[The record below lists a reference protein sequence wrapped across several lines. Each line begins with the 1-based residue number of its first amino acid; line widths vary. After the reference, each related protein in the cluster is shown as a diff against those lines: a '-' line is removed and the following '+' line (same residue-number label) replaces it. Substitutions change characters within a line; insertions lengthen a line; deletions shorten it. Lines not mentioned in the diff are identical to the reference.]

1 MGRDRECD
9 STIADRLRSARE
21 MAGLS
26 QGQVAR
32 LLNMH
37 RPTISEMEAGRRK
50 VSADELRSLA
60 HLYEVDI
67 AWLVGAKG
75 TEDQPRV
82 ELAARELAKLKND
95 DLDRVL
101 RLLRSLR
108 RNKGASEK

>member
-1 MGRDRECD
+1 MVKDKGHA
-9 STIADRLRSARE
+9 SLAGRLRSARE

-32 LLNMH
+32 ILHMH

-50 VSADELRSLA
+50 VSADELRGLA
-60 HLYEVDI
+60 DLYEVDI
-67 AWLVGAKG
+67 AWLAGSRN
-75 TEDQPRV
+75 TEDQPTI
-82 ELAARELAKLKND
+82 ELAARELAKLKDD

-108 RNKGASEK
+108 RERGAREG